1 MSPAHATQLATR
13 LFPYRWR
20 LLAMSLLGIASLLA
34 ALTLGSSGVTTIA
47 STLAGPLIF
56 VPWVL
61 FCACLWLHPERGNI
75 QPRSR
80 VVGRLPDLVQRAVRW
95 YASLLMGV
103 FVIIGLVV
111 WPLLALTWL

>member
-13 LFPYRWR
+13 LFPHRWR
-20 LLAMSLLGIASLLA
+20 LLAISLFGISSLLTALA
-34 ALTLGSSGVTTIA
+34 LGSSTAAVIA

-61 FCACLWLHPERGNI
+61 FCGCLWLHPEHGNM

-103 FVIIGLVV
+103 FVIVGLVV
-111 WPLLALTWL
+111 WPLLALAWL